1 MQLNAFD
8 QTIRMRESSLSTSF
22 RRTVRGMRDLL
33 PEEAEKLRFIEE
45 TSREIAK
52 LYGYGE
58 VITPIVE
65 HYELLSAKIGEE
77 NRKRMYVF
85 EDLGGRKVALRPEFT
100 ASVARLVATKMVSVP
115 KPLRL
120 FSVGSLYRYDEP
132 QFGRYREFW
141 QANYELL
148 GSSKPEADAEILILT
163 DNLLKKIALNNYH
176 LKVSHVGI
184 LRGIFAAAGIA
195 EDQQNEVMQLLDKE
209 EREEALKRVREV
221 GGSQECLDKLGRL
234 FGIRGKDPSKVIR
247 EMQEAVND
255 CPRALESVSNLGDI
269 LGLVEKS
276 GAEVDFLVEAGFA
289 RGLEYYT
296 GMIFEIFVSGMDI
309 ALGGGGRYDKLIEL
323 FGGGSVPAVGV
334 APGIDRMSLALES
347 KTVGSQ
353 ESVRERAFVIP
364 VDRDMIGE
372 AFRVSSLLRREGFPT
387 EIETMGRSVSRAL
400 SDADRR
406 GITHAVIVGPR
417 ETKEGKVA
425 LRDMKGRRQEVVAL
439 GELCERIRRES

>member
-1 MQLNAFD
+1 
-8 QTIRMRESSLSTSF
+8 
-22 RRTVRGMRDLL
+22 MRDLL

-45 TSREIAK
+45 TSRELAK

-141 QANYELL
+141 QANYELF

-184 LRGIFAAAGIA
+184 LRGILDAEGIV
-195 EDQQNEVMQLLDKE
+195 EEQQNEIMQLLDKKK
-209 EREEALKRVREV
+209 REEALRGVQEA
-221 GGSQECLDKLGRL
+221 GGSQTCLDNLGRI
-234 FGIRGKDPSKVIR
+234 FDIRGKDPSKVIQ
-247 EMQEAVND
+247 EVQEAVKD
-255 CPRALESVSNLGDI
+255 YPKVLEPVMNLSEI

-276 GAEVDFLVEAGFA
+276 GVKVDFLVEAGFA

-296 GMIFEIFVSGMDI
+296 GMIFEIFTSEMDI

-323 FGGGSVPAVGV
+323 FGGGFVPAVGV
-334 APGIDRMSLALES
+334 APGS
-347 KTVGSQ
+347 T
-353 ESVRERAFVIP
+353 
-364 VDRDMIGE
+364 
-372 AFRVSSLLRREGFPT
+372 
-387 EIETMGRSVSRAL
+387 
-400 SDADRR
+400 
-406 GITHAVIVGPR
+406 
-417 ETKEGKVA
+417 
-425 LRDMKGRRQEVVAL
+425 
-439 GELCERIRRES
+439 